1 MARLIDSPVPVPFAL
16 VEKRRETPSLAVELC
31 EFLDERSRPREP
43 ADRFGADGAGH
54 DARPN

>member
-1 MARLIDSPVPVPFAL
+1 MARLIDGPVPVPFAL

-31 EFLDERSRPREP
+31 EFLDERSRSREP